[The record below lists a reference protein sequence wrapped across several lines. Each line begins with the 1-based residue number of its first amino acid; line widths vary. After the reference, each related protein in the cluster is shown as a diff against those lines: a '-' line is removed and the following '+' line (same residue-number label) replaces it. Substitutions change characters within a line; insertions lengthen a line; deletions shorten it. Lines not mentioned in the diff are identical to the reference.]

1 MCLILTAINPDSEFK
16 LVLASNRDEFYER
29 PTKNMFWRSDKSIL
43 SGEDELK
50 KGMWLGLNKNGS
62 LAAVTNV
69 RDFSD
74 DEALNQPEKKESRG
88 DLVKNFLEENISLK
102 DYSNRITG
110 SNYQGFN
117 LILIK
122 DYKLSI
128 ISSEGTELE
137 EQSEGIFVLGNK
149 KYNSKSEKLLS
160 AKNDFSDVLQSQL
173 THQGLIQLMSEPA
186 NEPFAF
192 SNTFI
197 KGNHGNEFNARFI
210 NSDIYGTR
218 ATTIITIDQENLCLI
233 TERVFDDKGFVKE
246 NKFEFTIK
254 NERVS

>member
-1 MCLILTAINPDSEFK
+1 MCLILTAINPNSEFK

-29 PTKNMFWRSDKSIL
+29 PTKNMFWRADKNIL

-74 DEALNQPEKKESRG
+74 EEALNQPEKKESRG
-88 DLVKNFLEENISLK
+88 DLVKNFLKENISIK
-102 DYSNRITG
+102 DYSNRING

-122 DYKLSI
+122 DFKLSI
-128 ISSEGTELE
+128 ISSEATELD

-160 AKNDFSDVLQSQL
+160 AKNDFSVVLKSQL
-173 THQGLIQLMSEPA
+173 THQGLLQLMSEPA

-197 KGNHGNEFNARFI
+197 KSNHGNEFNARFI

-218 ATTIITIDQENLCLI
+218 ATTIITIDKENLCLI

-246 NKFEFTIK
+246 NKFEFTIN
-254 NERVS
+254 NEKVS

>member
-1 MCLILTAINPDSEFK
+1 MCLILTAINPNSEFK

-29 PTKNMFWRSDKSIL
+29 PTKNMFWRADKNIL

-74 DEALNQPEKKESRG
+74 EEALNQPEKKESRG
-88 DLVKNFLEENISLK
+88 DLVKNFLEENISIK
-102 DYSNRITG
+102 DYSNRING

-122 DYKLSI
+122 DFKLSI
-128 ISSEGTELE
+128 ISSEATELD

-160 AKNDFSDVLQSQL
+160 AKKDFSVVLKSQL
-173 THQGLIQLMSEPA
+173 THQGLLQLMSEPA
-186 NEPFAF
+186 NKPFTF
-192 SNTFI
+192 SNAFI
-197 KGNHGNEFNARFI
+197 KSNHGNEFNARFI

-218 ATTIITIDQENLCLI
+218 ATTIITIDHENLCLI

-246 NKFEFTIK
+246 NKFEFTVK